1 MTALIVDD
9 QIHIIDGLVNGVC
22 WHDIG
27 ITRLYT
33 ADSAAKA
40 REIILTTPVDL
51 LLCDIEMPG
60 ESGIS
65 LLSWIRKNGY
75 GIECIFLTAHADFMY
90 AKEAIQLDCYDYILQ
105 PARYEDV
112 RLSASRVIERIKT
125 KQKEA
130 EYTHLGKKIIH
141 ERDHILQKILK
152 DWMSGSS
159 PDLSAVLKQ
168 LASISIPFSA
178 GMRAHYLLV
187 QTLSWRQE
195 AWDIHKLEFAL
206 QNILQEILQPQ
217 RSRTVSA
224 VLDGTTIGILVYSE
238 EALLPSEESMTAD
251 LQKLYLLCSDW
262 FKCDICVYWY
272 PDMVLS
278 ESARVF
284 QLAADLKMNNI
295 SHSPGICSCRQLAV
309 SSKPSYVDVM
319 SLQLWEKLLNDG
331 QIKKLEE
338 HITQYLCRMAASR
351 QLNKDTLLNFWT
363 GFLQIV
369 FSVLQKQELT
379 LRDMIP
385 SQPQRDQIL
394 LTPTGFEEAVCR
406 LQAVLRAFQRQEE
419 EAGNAGQLVSQI
431 REYVKNHLD
440 QPLTCF
446 AIAETLFMNPN
457 YLSRIFKQQTG
468 ISLKEYITK
477 KKMEKARIL
486 IQTTNLP
493 ISIIAAKVGF
503 DNFSHFSQV
512 YKKVYG
518 ITASDARK

>member
-1 MTALIVDD
+1 
-9 QIHIIDGLVNGVC
+9 
-22 WHDIG
+22 
-27 ITRLYT
+27 
-33 ADSAAKA
+33 
-40 REIILTTPVDL
+40 
-51 LLCDIEMPG
+51 
-60 ESGIS
+60 
-65 LLSWIRKNGY
+65 
-75 GIECIFLTAHADFMY
+75 
-90 AKEAIQLDCYDYILQ
+90 
-105 PARYEDV
+105 
-112 RLSASRVIERIKT
+112 
-125 KQKEA
+125 
-130 EYTHLGKKIIH
+130 
-141 ERDHILQKILK
+141 
-152 DWMSGSS
+152 
-159 PDLSAVLKQ
+159 
-168 LASISIPFSA
+168 
-178 GMRAHYLLV
+178 
-187 QTLSWRQE
+187 
-195 AWDIHKLEFAL
+195 
-206 QNILQEILQPQ
+206 
-217 RSRTVSA
+217 
-224 VLDGTTIGILVYSE
+224 
-238 EALLPSEESMTAD
+238 
-251 LQKLYLLCSDW
+251 
-262 FKCDICVYWY
+262 
-272 PDMVLS
+272 
-278 ESARVF
+278 
-284 QLAADLKMNNI
+284 
-295 SHSPGICSCRQLAV
+295 
-309 SSKPSYVDVM
+309 
-319 SLQLWEKLLNDG
+319 
-331 QIKKLEE
+331 
-338 HITQYLCRMAASR
+338 MAASR

-431 REYVKNHLD
+431 REYVKKHLD

-477 KKMEKARIL
+477 KKMEKNRIL